1 MKKELY
7 FVALMCMLM
16 ACSKDDAVRNETTN
30 TKNVLKAELSQPVNE
45 ETKSALS
52 GLNVV
57 WSEKDKIAVFAD
69 KATEFKK
76 YTLNDESKGSTS
88 GEFSGEA
95 VEAAYAYYP
104 YETVVSIDGS
114 NNVSVFIPRVQTY
127 SSSSFG
133 LGDMP
138 MIATVKGTTLKFK
151 NLMAVLKLPMTGT
164 GVVSKVV
171 VFSEEQKMSGMA
183 TIAPDGAITFSS
195 TVGKA
200 NNWVELDCG
209 SGVDLST
216 NPTFYIAVPA
226 GNYKFSVRVISKD
239 SKVAPDKSTKSAKSF
254 TANRIKPMESFDVVF
269 GEKIVYADGVYI
281 GSPIDIKGKLW
292 APVNCGYDGS
302 FKNGK
307 YGKFFQSG
315 RKYGQTAG
323 ITVTPTREER
333 SISDGSNPLNEYK
346 YYSATYNLNG
356 TWSPTTVHYSSTK
369 GATDPCPAGWRVP
382 TVDEFKELVMYG
394 TVHHTVINNDIRMH
408 PMNDAGDTVYG
419 LWFDGNTDPSNINP
433 NPAKVTALFLPAAG
447 FRIRRDGTCPL
458 ISSTSQII
466 YGTAPSWNC
475 VSVSFTLV
483 GGEYKETY
491 GDAVQNQ
498 AQAFPIRCI
507 KIKEK

>member
-16 ACSKDDAVRNETTN
+16 ACSKDDAVRNDTTN

-69 KATEFKK
+69 KAKEFKK

-138 MIATVKGTTLKFK
+138 MIATVEGTTLKFK

-195 TVGKA
+195 TQGKA

-226 GNYKFSVRVISKD
+226 GNYKFSVRVISTD
-239 SKVAPDKSTKSAKSF
+239 SKVAPDQSTVTAKLF
-254 TANRIKPMESFDVVF
+254 TANRIKPMASFNVVF
-269 GEKIVYADGVYI
+269 GKEIVYADGVYI
-281 GSPIDIKGKLW
+281 GSPIVINGKSW

-323 ITVTPTREER
+323 ITVTPTPEER

-346 YYSATYNLNG
+346 YYSATYNFNG
-356 TWSPTTVHYSSTK
+356 TWSPTTVYYSSTK

-382 TVDEFKELVMYG
+382 TVTEFKDLVMYG
-394 TVHHTVINNDIRMH
+394 TVHHTVKSNDVRMH
-408 PMNDAGDTVYG
+408 PMSDGEHTIYG
-419 LWFDGNTDPSNINP
+419 LWFDGNPAEENINP
-433 NPAKVTALFLPAAG
+433 NPEEVTAVFLPAAG
-447 FRIRRDGTCPL
+447 FRIRSTGTCPP

-475 VSVSFTLV
+475 VSVSFTLD
-483 GGEYKETY
+483 GTEYKETY
-491 GDAVQNQ
+491 ADAVQNQ

-507 KIKEK
+507 KE